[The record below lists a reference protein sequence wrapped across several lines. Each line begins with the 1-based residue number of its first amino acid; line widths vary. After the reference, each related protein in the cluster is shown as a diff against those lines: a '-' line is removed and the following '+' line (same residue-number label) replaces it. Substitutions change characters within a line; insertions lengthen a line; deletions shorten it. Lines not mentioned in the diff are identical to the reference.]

1 MRCICRLLVVPTL
14 AVYLLHPISVC
25 WADSGD
31 STRVADANQHA
42 HKAKGGYPYR
52 EKSDYVLQE
61 LDLKLGDVVADV
73 GAGDGWWAEK
83 MAEVVGEQ
91 GAIHAGEV
99 VQDKVDKMK
108 KKFADVPQVKPYL
121 CPMDGTGLDENSC
134 DLVFFSKTYHHLN
147 KDGQVD
153 YLGGLRSVVKPTGR
167 LVVIEHYQE
176 LTAGRARDHS
186 WSPGLLTK
194 QAEEAGWI
202 LVRSELITGTN
213 HFMAIFVQK
222 DLFPVEKPKEKEKAP
237 EPDKKEG

>member
-1 MRCICRLLVVPTL
+1 MRCTCRFLVVLTFAVFLLQPTG
-14 AVYLLHPISVC
+14 VC
-25 WADSGD
+25 RADSCD

-42 HKAKGGYPYR
+42 HKVKGGYPYR
-52 EKSDYVLQE
+52 EKGDYVLQE
-61 LDLKLGDVVADV
+61 LDLKPGDVVADV

-83 MAEVVGEQ
+83 MAVAVGEQ

-121 CPMDGTGLDENSC
+121 CPMDSTGLEENSC
-134 DLVFFSKTYHHLN
+134 DLVFFSKSYHHLN

-153 YLGGLRSVVKPTGR
+153 YLGDLRSVVKPTGR
-167 LVVIEHYQE
+167 LVVIEHYQA

-222 DLFPVEKPKEKEKAP
+222 ELFPIEQPKEKKAA
-237 EPDKKEG
+237 PDKKPN